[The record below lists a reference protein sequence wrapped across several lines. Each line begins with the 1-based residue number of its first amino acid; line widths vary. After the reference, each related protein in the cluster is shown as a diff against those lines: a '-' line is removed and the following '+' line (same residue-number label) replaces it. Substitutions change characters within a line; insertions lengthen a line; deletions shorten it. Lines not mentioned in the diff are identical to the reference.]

1 MSKFIVRRN
10 NQALLN
16 ETVFYLTKGNTLI
29 LKIDGLNLN
38 TRKHLKFLPNNTLVS
53 IFQRNNPQLREQ
65 TLQITALNM
74 GISIVRAVDTN
85 LDYCPYFAAGV
96 AEDCFP
102 PLTINILS
110 KIEIPKDLTEEQKA
124 MLMVLLAETKNPTTI
139 GANYDEQKAKEAMQ
153 YMHDALLNRVRSPK
167 AHELDVPKH
176 GNKLIGLISGPRTI
190 DGFSQYPNIKDDI
203 RKRINGM
210 IVIANDGT
218 HADFLV
224 YRRLL
229 KNAIDIAKSNK
240 ILNKEVI
247 AWRTDNRSSPGPNF
261 TRLFSL
267 QGQEFYKLS
276 DRYLK

>member
-1 MSKFIVRRN
+1 MSRFIIMRN
-10 NQALLN
+10 NRALLN
-16 ETVFYLTKGNTLI
+16 KTVFYLTKGNTLT

-38 TRKHLKFLPNNTLVS
+38 TRKHLKFQSNNTLVS
-53 IFQRNNPQLREQ
+53 IFQRDNPLFREQ

-74 GISIVRAVDTN
+74 GISIVRAVDTD
-85 LDYCPYFAAGV
+85 LGYCAHFAASV

-110 KIEIPKDLTEEQKA
+110 KIEIPRDLTEEQKA
-124 MLMVLLAETKNPTTI
+124 ILMVLLAETKNPTTM
-139 GANYDEQKAKEAMQ
+139 GANYDEKKAKDAMQ
-153 YMHDALLNRVRSPK
+153 YMHDVLLNRVRSPK

-190 DGFSQYPNIKDDI
+190 EGFSQYPNIKSDI
-203 RKRINGM
+203 QKRINDM
-210 IVIANDGT
+210 VVIANDGT

-224 YRRLL
+224 YRQLL

-247 AWRTDNRSSPGPNF
+247 AWRTEASKSPGPNF
-261 TRLFSL
+261 TKLFSL

-276 DRYLK
+276 DDYLK